1 MIKRYSSV
9 DHFHKLNDLL
19 NRDFKKSEQ
28 SANNSE
34 RNDEN
39 RLIEMDY
46 NFSP

>member
-1 MIKRYSSV
+1 MIKKYSTV
-9 DHFHKLNDLL
+9 DRLHKLHELL

-34 RNDEN
+34 KNEEN